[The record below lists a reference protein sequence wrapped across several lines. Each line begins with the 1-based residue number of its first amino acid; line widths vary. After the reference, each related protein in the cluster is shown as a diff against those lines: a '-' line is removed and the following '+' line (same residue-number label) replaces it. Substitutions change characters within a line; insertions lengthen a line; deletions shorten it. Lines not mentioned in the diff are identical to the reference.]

1 MALLLLLLVATA
13 CGPQPT
19 PEPTP
24 TPVPLSGSCTLDLPA
39 DVSDADAIRAVLRA
53 EGDLMVAQDI
63 DALMALW
70 GDASFVA
77 DAKNTPDNPDDD
89 QQWLDKDAIRHR
101 YVRTVFPGNPA
112 AAAPAD
118 LQIEIAET
126 HAVVRSTTNIGDEIA
141 PAGDRWELDKQGPC
155 WEIRSLTYNL
165 EPQQ

>member
-1 MALLLLLLVATA
+1 MAPLLLLLVATA

-19 PEPTP
+19 PTP

-39 DVSDADAIRAVLRA
+39 DVSDAEAIRAVLRA

-126 HAVVRSTTNIGDEIA
+126 HAVVRSTTNIGDEVA
-141 PAGDRWELDKQGPC
+141 PAGDRWELDKRGPC